1 MASHP
6 PEFDLQRRCRRVAG
20 SAGSGDC
27 EDLAMRATRLRGGN
41 LLGIAIS
48 IVAAAA
54 PLAATGAAHGR
65 TISEFSL
72 KDGSGQSFSTWAWR
86 GQTLVVVFL
95 GAECPL
101 GRLYVPRLNELARTY
116 GDRGV
121 KVIAVDSNAS
131 DSAAQIARFA
141 AETELRF
148 PMLRDERH
156 RVADACGA
164 TRSPEAFVLDAKR
177 IVRYHG
183 RIDDQLQPGANRG
196 QPIRSELRDALDDL
210 LAGRAVRVPETEAK
224 GCFIDRGEATQAAAA
239 ITFGQIAPILQAHCV
254 ECHRA
259 GSIAPFPLTTYEE
272 TAPWA
277 ATITEVVQQ
286 NRMPPWSADPRYGH
300 FLNERRLSDA
310 ERTQLLAW
318 CAAGAAEG
326 PSRRFDKLTA
336 GRPSLIRGEGEMV
349 EGAPI
354 GPLVGA
360 SAATSPDSIGRP
372 DCVVSL
378 PEPQRIP
385 AEGLVDYR
393 YVLVDPHFAEDRW
406 ISAVEVYPDNRK
418 ALHHCT
424 VFLSPPNATGSPEGV
439 AVEQGALG
447 SFCLATYTPGTSP
460 AAFPAGMAKLIPA
473 GWRLVFV
480 LHYVTSGAAA
490 TDRTSV
496 GLKFAEPSS
505 VRQEVATKLLVDLD
519 LTLAPFETDHVIER
533 SWHVENDV
541 LLLSMFPHMHLRGRS
556 FRYDAIYPDGTVET
570 LLSVPNYDFNW
581 QHRYVLASPKRLPAG
596 TTLRCTAHYD
606 NSAANPNNPA
616 PQQTVHAGKLTTD
629 EMFNAYFDFALA
641 DEDRVAAARWAAIR
655 RGALLS
661 AAVIIALGLLLRRV
675 TLRDSQAPA
684 PATSRC

>member
-1 MASHP
+1 
-6 PEFDLQRRCRRVAG
+6 
-20 SAGSGDC
+20 
-27 EDLAMRATRLRGGN
+27 MRATQLRDGN
-41 LLGIAIS
+41 LFGIAIG

-54 PLAATGAAHGR
+54 LLAATDAAHGR

-72 KDGSGQSFSTWAWR
+72 KDGSGQELASWAWR

-95 GAECPL
+95 GVECPL
-101 GRLYVPRLNELARTY
+101 GRLYVPRLNELARAY

-121 KVIAVDSNAS
+121 KVVAVDSNAS
-131 DSAAQIARFA
+131 DAAAQIARFA

-148 PMLRDERH
+148 PMLPDERH
-156 RVADACGA
+156 HLADAFGA
-164 TRSPEAFVLDAKR
+164 IRSPEVFVLDAKR
-177 IVRYHG
+177 TVRYHG

-196 QPIRSELRDALDDL
+196 QPIHSELREALDDL

-224 GCFIDRGEATQAAAA
+224 GCFIDRGEATNGLSENRLDKGESPILLGGTRKIGTVPVGSRIGSQAGAA
-239 ITFGQIAPILQAHCV
+239 ITFDRIAPILQAHCV

-272 TAPWA
+272 AAPWA
-277 ATITEVVQQ
+277 ATIAEVVQQ

-300 FLNERRLSDA
+300 FLNERRLSAA
-310 ERTQLLAW
+310 ERSQLLAW
-318 CAAGAAEG
+318 CADGAA
-326 PSRRFDKLTA
+326 
-336 GRPSLIRGEGEMV
+336 

-360 SAATSPDSIGRP
+360 LTATSPDSIGRP

-439 AVEQGALG
+439 AVEQGVLG

-460 AAFPAGMAKLIPA
+460 AAFPTGMAKLIPA

-505 VRQEVATKLLVDLD
+505 VCQEVATKLLADLD
-519 LTLAPFETDHVIER
+519 LTLAPFEADHVIER
-533 SWHVENDV
+533 SWRVENDV

-556 FRYDAIYPDGTVET
+556 FRYDAIYPDGTTET
-570 LLSVPNYDFNW
+570 LLNVPKYDFNW
-581 QHRYVLASPKRLPAG
+581 QHRYILASPKRLPAG

-641 DEDRVAAARWAAIR
+641 DEDRVAASRWDAVR
-655 RGALLS
+655 RAALLS
-661 AAVIIALGLLLRRV
+661 AAAIVALGLLLRRGKC
-675 TLRDSQAPA
+675 RIAQAPA
-684 PATSRC
+684 S